1 MIELDQR
8 MKNCLIEAD
17 VQNPEMNWVD
27 TVVEAVAIYD
37 CISEDKLKFENEEEG
52 VEYFNAA
59 VAFLL
64 DCVLLKMVREGLVE
78 VVGIDPDGELVYKT
92 TVEI

>member
-1 MIELDQR
+1 MTGLNEL

-17 VQNPEMNWVD
+17 TQNPKMNWID

-37 CISEDKLKFENEEEG
+37 CVSEEKLRFTNEEEG
-52 VEYFNAA
+52 VEYFNTA

-64 DCVLLKMVREGLVE
+64 DCVLLKMVREGMVE
-78 VVGIDPDGELVYKT
+78 VTGMDPDGELVYKAT
-92 TVEI
+92 IEV